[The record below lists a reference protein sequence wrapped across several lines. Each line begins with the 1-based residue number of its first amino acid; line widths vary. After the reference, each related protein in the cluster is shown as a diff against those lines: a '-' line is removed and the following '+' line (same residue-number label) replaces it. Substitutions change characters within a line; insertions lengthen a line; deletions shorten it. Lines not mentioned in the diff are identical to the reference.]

1 LLLLHC
7 GNILHGKHNNGIS
20 VLLLFLLQI
29 HFFNLQNFIFL
40 YESIFTLESVLT
52 VFSRRASSS
61 SSALT
66 SSNSSPSLSSSLPQP
81 TSSES
86 FRVSAS
92 TGVVLK
98 RRNARRDTKRV
109 PYKYQKDRRSKFKS
123 TEDLLHRLYV
133 CISGAADQVK

>member
-1 LLLLHC
+1 MAIYYIDSRIKKNMVYYFFWLR
-7 GNILHGKHNNGIS
+7 
-20 VLLLFLLQI
+20 I
-29 HFFNLQNFIFL
+29 HFFNLENFILLF
-40 YESIFTLESVLT
+40 SIRIYFYLGICFN

-81 TSSES
+81 TSSET